1 SNVKRGLEAVN
12 ALDKRMELSDRD
24 GITIVNDAYNS
35 NPESFKAAIDFVCD
49 LPLRSGNKKILVLGD
64 MLELGDQ
71 SENEHRKMGEYLR
84 NKNIDVVFC
93 YGSFSNLILEGLD
106 NTHPGSTI
114 KEIFNTHENLARAL
128 TDLLQE
134 GDVLLLKGSRGM
146 QLEKV
151 LEYLDRKG

>member
-1 SNVKRGLEAVN
+1 
-12 ALDKRMELSDRD
+12 MELSHWG

-35 NPESFKAAIDFVCD
+35 NPESLKAAIDFVCD
-49 LPLRSGNKKILVLGD
+49 LPLNSGNKKILVLGD

-71 SENEHRKMGEYLR
+71 SETEHRKMGEYLR
-84 NKNIDVVFC
+84 DKEIDAVLC
-93 YGSFSNLILEGLD
+93 YGPFSILILEGLG
-106 NTHPGSTI
+106 NSRSGSII
-114 KEIFNTHENLARAL
+114 KEKFNSHENLARAL
-128 TDLLQE
+128 KGLLQE